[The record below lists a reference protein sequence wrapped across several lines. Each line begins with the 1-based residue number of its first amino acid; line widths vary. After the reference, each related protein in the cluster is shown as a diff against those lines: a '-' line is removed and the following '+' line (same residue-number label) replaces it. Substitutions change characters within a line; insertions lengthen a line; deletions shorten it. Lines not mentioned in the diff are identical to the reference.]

1 MWSWIMIGV
10 GSFLV
15 LSLLIALA
23 LGRILGTI
31 GREISALY
39 EMDDWAMLPPTRAAR
54 DTKEDHPEEVEAES
68 SPVDRS
74 MPRR

>member
-1 MWSWIMIGV
+1 MWFWIMIGV
-10 GSFLV
+10 CSYLG
-15 LSLLIALA
+15 LSLLIGLV

-31 GREISALY
+31 GREISELY
-39 EMDDWAMLPPTRAAR
+39 ETDDWAMLPATREAR

-74 MPRR
+74 MQRR